1 MKYFLVGI
9 IKIYQMIPLS
19 THKLCRFN
27 PTCSEYTKETI
38 IRYGVIKGGWLGVKR
53 ITRCHPLNEGGYDP
67 VPNLNMKGQNGK

>member
-27 PTCSEYTKETI
+27 PTCSEYTIQAIAK
-38 IRYGVIKGGWLGVKR
+38 YGSLKGMYLGIKRVF
-53 ITRCHPLNEGGYDP
+53 RCHPKGKSGYDP
-67 VPNLNMKGQNGK
+67 IP